1 MMKMKRSDYCNISS
15 FDELRMVQ
23 RENYRALKRAKEDM
37 LSRGDALA
45 ESLSPVALLN
55 EFMRC
60 VSPLRAILECFL
72 KKHGG

>member
-15 FDELRMVQ
+15 FDELCMVQ
-23 RENYRALKRAKEDM
+23 HENYRALKRVKEDM

-45 ESLSPVALLN
+45 ESLSPAALLN
-55 EFMRC
+55 EFMRS
-60 VSPLRAILECFL
+60 VSPLQAIFECFL

>member
-23 RENYRALKRAKEDM
+23 RENYRALKRVKEDM

-45 ESLSPVALLN
+45 ESLSPAALLN
-55 EFMRC
+55 GFVRC